1 VASVVVG
8 DVEIEYTDTGSGP
21 VVVFV
26 HGAYVT
32 GALWQDVV
40 DRLSGSHRCIAPTW
54 PFGAQAEPVGA
65 GVDLGVRSSGRR
77 IVGLLEALDL
87 SDVTLV
93 ANDTGGGI
101 VLAALGDS
109 MLNWDRVSKLVFT
122 NCDSFEHFPPKSF
135 APLVRLCAL
144 NRAVGAIV
152 LKGLTTAPGMKRF
165 TLAVTRHGIDAERK
179 PAIFGG
185 FLTSAAVR
193 REAARFTADLKPSY
207 TLAAVNAL
215 KRWDKPV
222 LLAWG
227 TSDELF
233 PLSHAQRL
241 AETFPNAVVRTI
253 EDSSTYVMLDRPD
266 ETAEV
271 IRQFVDR
278 SAEEVA
284 Q

>member
-1 VASVVVG
+1 MASVVVG

-26 HGAYVT
+26 HGVYVT
-32 GALWQDVV
+32 GQLWQDVV
-40 DRLSGSHRCIAPTW
+40 DRLSDSHRCIAPTL

-65 GVDLGVRSSGRR
+65 NVDLSVAASGRL

-101 VLAALGDS
+101 VLAALGNT

-122 NCDSFEHFPPKSF
+122 NCDSFEHFPPSSF
-135 APLVRLCAL
+135 VPIVRLCAL
-144 NRAVGAIV
+144 NQTLGSIV
-152 LKGLTTAPGMKRF
+152 LKGLTTGPGLKVF
-165 TLAVTRHGIDAERK
+165 TSAVTRNGIDAAQR

-185 FLTSAAVR
+185 FLTSAGVR
-193 REAARFTADLKPSY
+193 REAARFTADLKPSH
-207 TLAAVNAL
+207 TMAAVNAM
-215 KRWDKPV
+215 KQWDRPV
-222 LLAWG
+222 LMAWG
-227 TSDELF
+227 TSDKLF

-266 ETAEV
+266 ETAEA
-271 IRQFVDR
+271 IRGFV
-278 SAEEVA
+278 EETA

>member
-21 VVVFV
+21 VVAFV

-32 GALWQDVV
+32 GRLWQDVV
-40 DRLSGSHRCIAPTW
+40 DRLTDSHRCIAPTF

-65 GVDLGVRSSGRR
+65 HVDLSVAASGRL
-77 IVGLLEALDL
+77 IVSLLEALDL

-101 VLAALGDS
+101 VLAALGNA
-109 MLNWDRVSKLVFT
+109 MLSWDRVSKLVFT

-144 NRAVGAIV
+144 NQAVGAII
-152 LKGLTTAPGMKRF
+152 LKGLTTAPGLKVF
-165 TLAVTRHGIDAERK
+165 ASAVTRNGIDAARR

-222 LLAWG
+222 LMAWG
-227 TSDELF
+227 ASDKLF
-233 PLSHAQRL
+233 PLAHAHRL
-241 AETFPNAVVRTI
+241 AETFPNAVVHTI

-266 ETAEV
+266 EAAEA
-271 IRQFVDR
+271 IRGFV
-278 SAEEVA
+278 AG
-284 Q
+284 

>member
-1 VASVVVG
+1 MTSVAVG

-32 GALWQDVV
+32 GALWDDLV
-40 DRLSGSHRCIAPTW
+40 DRLSDSHRCIAPTW
-54 PFGAQAEPVGA
+54 PFGAQTVAVGS
-65 GVDLGVRSSGRR
+65 GVDLGVHSSGRR

-101 VLAALGDS
+101 VLAALGNA
-109 MLNWDRVSKLVFT
+109 MLNWDRVSRLGFT

-144 NRAVGAIV
+144 NQAAGAIV
-152 LKGLTTAPGMKRF
+152 LKGLTTGPGLKVF
-165 TLAVTRHGIDAERK
+165 SSAVTQNGIDAARR
-179 PAIFGG
+179 PALFGG
-185 FLTSAAVR
+185 FLTSASVR

-215 KRWDKPV
+215 KRCDKPV
-222 LLAWG
+222 LMAWG
-227 TSDELF
+227 TNDKLF
-233 PLSHAQRL
+233 PLSHAHRL
-241 AETFPNAVVRTI
+241 AETFPDAVVRTI
-253 EDSSTYVMLDRPD
+253 NDSSTYVMLDRPD
-266 ETAEV
+266 ETTEV

>member
-1 VASVVVG
+1 VASVAIG

-32 GALWQDVV
+32 GRLWQDVV
-40 DRLSGSHRCIAPTW
+40 DRLSDSHRCIAPTL

-65 GVDLGVRSSGRR
+65 GVDLTVAASGRR
-77 IVGLLEALDL
+77 IVGLLEELDL

-101 VLAALGDS
+101 VLAALGNA
-109 MLNWDRVSKLVFT
+109 MLDWDRVSKLVFT
-122 NCDSFEHFPPKSF
+122 NCDSFEHFPPSAF
-135 APLVRLCAL
+135 APIVRLCAL
-144 NRAVGAIV
+144 SQTLGAIV
-152 LKGLTTAPGMKRF
+152 LKGLTNAPGLKVF
-165 TLAVTRHGIDAERK
+165 TSAVTRHGIDAARR

-193 REAARFTADLKPSY
+193 REAARFTADLKPSH
-207 TLAAVNAL
+207 TLAAVGAL
-215 KRWDKPV
+215 KRWDNPV
-222 LLAWG
+222 LMAWG
-227 TSDELF
+227 TSDKMF
-233 PLSHAQRL
+233 PLSHAERL

-266 ETAEV
+266 EAAEA
-271 IRQFVDR
+271 IRAFVDR
-278 SAEEVA
+278 
-284 Q
+284 

>member
-8 DVEIEYTDTGSGP
+8 DVDVLYTDAGSGP
-21 VVVFV
+21 PVVFV

-32 GALWQDVV
+32 GALWDDVV
-40 DRLSGSHRCIAPTW
+40 DRLSDRHRCIAPTF
-54 PFGAQAEPVGA
+54 PFGAQTEIVGA

-77 IVGLLEALDL
+77 IIAFLEALDL

-101 VLAALGDS
+101 VLASLGNAT
-109 MLNWDRVSKLVFT
+109 LNWGRVSKMVFT
-122 NCDSFEHFPPKSF
+122 NCDSFEHFPPSSF

-144 NRAVGAIV
+144 NQTVGAIV
-152 LKGLTTAPGMKRF
+152 LKMLTTPPGLKVF
-165 TLAVTRHGIDAERK
+165 SSAVTRHGIDAARR

-185 FLTSAAVR
+185 FLTSGAVR
-193 REAARFTADLKPSY
+193 REAARFTAGLKPSY
-207 TLAAVNAL
+207 TMAAVNAL

-222 LLAWG
+222 LMAWG
-227 TSDELF
+227 TSDKLF

-241 AETFPNAVVRTI
+241 AETFPDAVVRTI

-266 ETAEV
+266 ETAEA
-271 IRQFVDR
+271 IREFV
-278 SAEEVA
+278 AGPTEEVV

>member
-1 VASVVVG
+1 MASVVVG
-8 DVEIEYTDTGSGP
+8 DVDVEYTDVGCGP
-21 VVVFV
+21 PVVFV

-32 GALWQDVV
+32 GALWGDVV
-40 DRLSGSHRCIAPTW
+40 DRLSDRHRCIAPTF
-54 PFGAQAEPVGA
+54 PFGAQAETVGA

-77 IVGLLEALDL
+77 IAAFLEALDL
-87 SDVTLV
+87 SDVTVV

-101 VLAALGDS
+101 VLAALGNA

-144 NRAVGAIV
+144 NQAVGAIA
-152 LKGLTTAPGMKRF
+152 LKGLTSTPGMKVF
-165 TLAVTRHGIDAERK
+165 ASAVTRHGIDAARR
-179 PAIFGG
+179 PSIFGG

-222 LLAWG
+222 LMAWG
-227 TSDELF
+227 ASDKLF
-233 PLSHAQRL
+233 PLSHAHRL
-241 AETFPNAVVRTI
+241 AETFPDAVVRTI

-266 ETAEV
+266 E
-271 IRQFVDR
+271 
-278 SAEEVA
+278 SAEA
-284 Q
+284 IRGFLAG

>member
-1 VASVVVG
+1 MASVAVG

-32 GALWQDVV
+32 GALWDDVV
-40 DRLSGSHRCIAPTW
+40 RRLSDTHRCIAPTW
-54 PFGAQAEPVGA
+54 PFGAQAETVGA

-93 ANDTGGGI
+93 ANDSGGGI
-101 VLAALGDS
+101 VLAALGNAT
-109 MLNWDRVSKLVFT
+109 LNWDRVSKLVFT

-135 APLVRLCAL
+135 APIVRLCAL
-144 NRAVGAIV
+144 NQAAGAIV
-152 LKGLTTAPGMKRF
+152 LKGLTTAPGLKVF
-165 TLAVTRHGIDAERK
+165 TSAVTRNGIDAARR

-193 REAARFTADLKPSY
+193 REAARFTADLKPSH
-207 TLAAVNAL
+207 TMAAVNAL
-215 KRWDKPV
+215 KQWDKPV
-222 LLAWG
+222 LMTWG
-227 TSDELF
+227 TSDKMF

-241 AETFPNAVVRTI
+241 AETFPDAVVHTI

-266 ETAEV
+266 ETAEA
-271 IRQFVDR
+271 IRRFVNG
-278 SAEEVA
+278 SSGEVA

>member
-1 VASVVVG
+1 MASVVVG

-26 HGAYVT
+26 HGVYVT
-32 GALWQDVV
+32 GRLWQDVV
-40 DRLSGSHRCIAPTW
+40 DRLSGNHRCIAPTL

-65 GVDLGVRSSGRR
+65 DVDLTVAASGRL
-77 IVGLLEALDL
+77 IVGLLDALDL

-101 VLAALGDS
+101 VLAALGNAV
-109 MLNWDRVSKLVFT
+109 LNWDRVSKLVFT
-122 NCDSFEHFPPKSF
+122 NCDSFEHFPPSSF

-144 NRAVGAIV
+144 NETVGAIV
-152 LKGLTTAPGMKRF
+152 LKGLTTAPGLKVF
-165 TLAVTRHGIDAERK
+165 TSAVTRHGIEPARR

-193 REAARFTADLKPSY
+193 REGARFTADLKPSH
-207 TLAAVNAL
+207 TMAAVDAM

-222 LLAWG
+222 LMAWG
-227 TSDELF
+227 TDDKLF

-241 AETFPNAVVRTI
+241 ADTFPQAGVHTI

-266 ETAEV
+266 ETAEA
-271 IRQFVDR
+271 IRAFVNGSCSDG
-278 SAEEVA
+278 
-284 Q
+284 

>member
-1 VASVVVG
+1 VSVVVG
-8 DVEIEYTDTGSGP
+8 DVDVEYTDTGSGP

-32 GALWQDVV
+32 GALWDDVV
-40 DRLSGSHRCIAPTW
+40 RRLSDHHRCIAPTW
-54 PFGAQAEPVGA
+54 PFGAQAETVGA
-65 GVDLGVRSSGRR
+65 GIDLGVRTSGRR

-101 VLAALGDS
+101 VLAALGNE
-109 MLNWDRVSKLVFT
+109 MLNWDRASKLVFT

-144 NRAVGAIV
+144 SQTLGSMV
-152 LKGLTTAPGMKRF
+152 LKGLTTALGMKVF
-165 TLAVTRHGIDAERK
+165 ASAVTRHGIDAARR

-185 FLTSAAVR
+185 FLASAAVR

-222 LLAWG
+222 LMAWG
-227 TSDELF
+227 ASDKLF
-233 PLSHAQRL
+233 PLAHAHRL
-241 AETFPNAVVRTI
+241 AETFPDAVVRTI
-253 EDSSTYVMLDRPD
+253 EDSATYVMLDRPD
-266 ETAEV
+266 ETAEA
-271 IRQFVDR
+271 IRGF
-278 SAEEVA
+278 AA
-284 Q
+284 G